1 MERRLKQRINDWI
14 NEFKCNII
22 EKYKSNEEPE
32 TFVKFIQNYNTIQIT
47 KEDFIKRKRTKNVV
61 PFFER
66 CIAKRSTGDQCTR
79 RRKETKLYC
88 GTHIKGAPHGTI
100 ENPDTVSDITKI
112 NVWQEEIN
120 GIIYYIDN
128 NNNVYSTED
137 IFNNNVNPKIIAKY
151 IKENDTY
158 SIPCFQ
164 KS

>member
-88 GTHIKGAPHGTI
+88 GTHIK
-100 ENPDTVSDITKI
+100 
-112 NVWQEEIN
+112 
-120 GIIYYIDN
+120 
-128 NNNVYSTED
+128 
-137 IFNNNVNPKIIAKY
+137 
-151 IKENDTY
+151 
-158 SIPCFQ
+158 
-164 KS
+164 